1 MNVHRPHLL
10 SSFILVLTFFLFTGC
25 YKVYHNYLIKGVW
38 YIDAVEIDGGSTN
51 FMQAF
56 LPDYE
61 NGNGK
66 YKVYM
71 LENGLVRGEYYTYD
85 TLNYFITGEWMLL
98 EHDQIFLKADQ
109 YIDGIFKIEVVKP
122 KKMILSTESNNVSF
136 FSIGEVK
143 SAIRISRDES
153 GDQQDTTP

>member
-1 MNVHRPHLL
+1 MNFHRPHLL
-10 SSFILVLTFFLFTGC
+10 SSFILLLTFFLFTGC

-85 TLNYFITGEWMLL
+85 TIDSTLHAWLSAFGEENYHFRFEI
-98 EHDQIFLKADQ
+98 IC
-109 YIDGIFKIEVVKP
+109 
-122 KKMILSTESNNVSF
+122 
-136 FSIGEVK
+136 
-143 SAIRISRDES
+143 
-153 GDQQDTTP
+153 